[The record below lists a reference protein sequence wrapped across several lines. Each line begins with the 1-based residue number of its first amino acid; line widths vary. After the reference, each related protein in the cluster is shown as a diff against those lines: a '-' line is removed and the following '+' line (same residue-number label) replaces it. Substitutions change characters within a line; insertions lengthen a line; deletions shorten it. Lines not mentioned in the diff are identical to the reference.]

1 MISTVCTQKMFSE
14 RRPTA
19 SRKCTMGPWPRL
31 SRMNSRM
38 KSKPAAPSRKMLSG
52 PSDHSASEMAV
63 GGAGSKSAY
72 GNECCGGQQPGKDF
86 GRQGLVQQMLLFG
99 KEADIEVGHHHG
111 TLDQAEGQFPHKA
124 RAPAQ
129 QDAACHSPWNI
140 ALREDVQDHIQQH
153 PAYHQRQQIPH
164 RPAGEEL
171 LPEILG
177 RVGQAQQKA
186 AGDLDRLAD
195 GAGQVLERLIMN
207 DKVQHAGEQRR
218 VSIGFEQAFE
228 LLVDALVIER
238 LRKP

>member
-1 MISTVCTQKMFSE
+1 MSAVA
-14 RRPTA
+14 A
-19 SRKCTMGPWPRL
+19 SSPAKTLGGRGSS
-31 SRMNSRM
+31 SRCFFL
-38 KSKPAAPSRKMLSG
+38 A
-52 PSDHSASEMAV
+52 
-63 GGAGSKSAY
+63 
-72 GNECCGGQQPGKDF
+72 
-86 GRQGLVQQMLLFG
+86 
-99 KEADIEVGHHHG
+99 KEADIEVGHYHG
-111 TLDQAEGQFPHKA
+111 TLDQAEGQLPHKA

-195 GAGQVLERLIMN
+195 GAG
-207 DKVQHAGEQRR
+207 
-218 VSIGFEQAFE
+218 
-228 LLVDALVIER
+228 
-238 LRKP
+238 

>member
-1 MISTVCTQKMFSE
+1 
-14 RRPTA
+14 
-19 SRKCTMGPWPRL
+19 
-31 SRMNSRM
+31 
-38 KSKPAAPSRKMLSG
+38 
-52 PSDHSASEMAV
+52 
-63 GGAGSKSAY
+63 
-72 GNECCGGQQPGKDF
+72 
-86 GRQGLVQQMLLFG
+86 MLLFG

-111 TLDQAEGQFPHKA
+111 TLDQAEGQLPHKA

-186 AGDLDRLAD
+186 AGDLDGLAD
-195 GAGQVLERLIMN
+195 GAGQILERLIMN
-207 DKVQHAGEQRR
+207 DKVQHTGEQRR
-218 VSIGFEQAFE
+218 IKVRLEQAFQ
-228 LLVDALVIER
+228 LLVDALVDGALAEAVAAGDKKSGHQRFAVDER
-238 LRKP
+238 EECRQRKAADRLHGVKLSGMRKNDGEHTGTLEHVEHADGAGGAGSGSFHGGSFLARDVPSEPDAAQCVDFE

>member
-1 MISTVCTQKMFSE
+1 MYAENVQRTAAHRFQKVHNGAMAAAEPHEQPDEKQACSTIQKDAQ
-14 RRPTA
+14 RPQ
-19 SRKCTMGPWPRL
+19 RPLGQR
-31 SRMNSRM
+31 
-38 KSKPAAPSRKMLSG
+38 
-52 PSDHSASEMAV
+52 DAV

-72 GNECCGGQQPGKDF
+72 GNECCGGQQPGKDL

-111 TLDQAEGQFPHKA
+111 TLDQAEGQLPHKA

-195 GAGQVLERLIMN
+195 GAG
-207 DKVQHAGEQRR
+207 
-218 VSIGFEQAFE
+218 
-228 LLVDALVIER
+228 
-238 LRKP
+238 